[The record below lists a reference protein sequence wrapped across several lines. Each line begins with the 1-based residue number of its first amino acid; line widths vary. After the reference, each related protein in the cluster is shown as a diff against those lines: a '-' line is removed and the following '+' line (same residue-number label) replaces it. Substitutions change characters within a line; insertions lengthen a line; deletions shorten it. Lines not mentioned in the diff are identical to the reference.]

1 MIDLYERYNEG
12 LRLRDADRLDAAWG
26 IFFSTLHLTE
36 LVIREGATINLY
48 KLQFDLL
55 CEIAKIQQEKDH
67 LQAADKTYIAA
78 EALRVKYLGE
88 SDIPPIEHVGLL
100 KWESDLNQI
109 LEFVS
114 EDQHYAVLAMA
125 KDTAAE
131 IEAINDSAKSRDH
144 WWLLMRIY
152 DIISNSYTLIDEPEK
167 AAEYDEKAEDIA
179 LVHGFDRC
187 EQSEE

>member
-125 KDTAAE
+125 RDTAAE
-131 IEAINDSAKSRDH
+131 IEAISDSAKSRNH
-144 WWLLMRIY
+144 WRLLMMIY
-152 DIISNSYTLIDEPEK
+152 DILSNSYTIIDEPEK
-167 AAEYDEKAEDIA
+167 ATEYDEKAEDIA
-179 LVHGFDRC
+179 FVHGFDRC